1 MILKFIETI
10 GKLTSLEKILCK
22 ENIGRIFSFIRNLIF
37 FQFYKSQILHHAFQF
52 SFLSLSVIFLTAICT
67 GAVLTIQTFTG
78 LSFLAG
84 PTTIAKVV
92 VPAIIRELGP
102 VLTGLM
108 IAGRIASSIAA
119 EIATMNTMEQINALR
134 ILSINPIKYLV
145 LPRVFVG
152 ILLMPFLLIVADV
165 ISLLGSYLVV
175 TLKFNITSLIYIEA
189 INEFFEWKDF
199 RIGIIKAFFFGGIIT
214 MVGSFKGLNS
224 NKDSAGVGRAT
235 TEAVVLSS
243 ILILLFNYLLTIIFF

>member
-1 MILKFIETI
+1 MILYTLETI
-10 GKLTSLEKILCK
+10 GRLSFVKRTLAPNKIK
-22 ENIGRIFSFIRNLIF
+22 KFFAFIKNLIF
-37 FQFYKSQILHHAFQF
+37 FQFYKSQIPHHAFEF
-52 SFLSLSVIFLTAICT
+52 SFLSLSVIFLTSLCT
-67 GAVLTIQTFTG
+67 GAILTMQTFSG
-78 LSFLAG
+78 LSTFAS
-84 PTTIAKVV
+84 PHSIAQVV

-119 EIATMNTMEQINALR
+119 EIATMKTTDQISALR

-152 ILLMPFLLIVADV
+152 IMLMPILLTVADI

-175 TLKFNITSLIYIEA
+175 TLKFNITSSIYLEA
-189 INEFFEWKDF
+189 LNGFFDWEDF
-199 RIGIIKAFFFGGIIT
+199 RVGIAKSISFGAIIT
-214 MVGSFKGLNS
+214 LVGSFKGLTS
-224 NKDSAGVGRAT
+224 SKDSAGVGRAT

-243 ILILLFNYLLTIIFF
+243 ILVLICNYLLTLIFF